1 MNHIFHLFQ
10 TKKKDSEV
18 FGQKFE
24 IPTIVEAMRL
34 PVFEAGRKGLA
45 FYLAQPCSFSLL
57 ETTTR
62 AIATLFFR
70 HLCYRL
76 IFFRKFLKVSLSLPY
91 FIREFELEIP
101 HDSTNV

>member
-1 MNHIFHLFQ
+1 M
-10 TKKKDSEV
+10 
-18 FGQKFE
+18 
-24 IPTIVEAMRL
+24 TIVEAMRL

-76 IFFRKFLKVSLSLPY
+76 TFFRKFLLILSY
-91 FIREFELEIP
+91 FIGEFELEIP
-101 HDSTNV
+101 NDSSDV